1 MSLIEGKEYQE
12 QAVNGTDICGPDE
25 YIDADGLRVCAICHK
40 PRQIRRTVLG
50 REIIPSVPCRCQ
62 EEERSRKEAERLKR
76 EFQQDISR
84 MKADGLQ
91 YESLYD
97 CCFSNDNHKN
107 PQMQYAYKYVEHWH
121 EMKEKGMIEYDGHFI
136 GTEITRKH
144 REQGVRVAHVGSVR
158 CGTPEFEEQDIDAY
172 YTLPEEIFGK
182 GEFYIV
188 TAKGDS
194 MIEAGIEE
202 GDLVVVRKTAE
213 ACKGD
218 IVVALLNGESTLK
231 RLMIRQGKQF
241 LHPENSALEDIPIGP
256 EDEFYVQGVATH
268 LIKHI
273 ASSID
278 RLK

>member
-121 EMKEKGMIEYDGHFI
+121 EMKEKGI
-136 GTEITRKH
+136 GLLLWGPVGSGKTFMAGCIANALLEKRIPVLMTKIGR
-144 REQGVRVAHVGSVR
+144 AHV
-158 CGTPEFEEQDIDAY
+158 
-172 YTLPEEIFGK
+172 
-182 GEFYIV
+182 
-188 TAKGDS
+188 
-194 MIEAGIEE
+194 
-202 GDLVVVRKTAE
+202 
-213 ACKGD
+213 
-218 IVVALLNGESTLK
+218 
-231 RLMIRQGKQF
+231 
-241 LHPENSALEDIPIGP
+241 
-256 EDEFYVQGVATH
+256 
-268 LIKHI
+268 
-273 ASSID
+273 
-278 RLK
+278 